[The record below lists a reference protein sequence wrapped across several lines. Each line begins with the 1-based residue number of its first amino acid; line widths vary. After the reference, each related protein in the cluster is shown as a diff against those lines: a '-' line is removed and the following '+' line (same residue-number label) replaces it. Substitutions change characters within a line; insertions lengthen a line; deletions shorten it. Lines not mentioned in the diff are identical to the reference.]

1 MIRKNTVG
9 LVATVAVAL
18 LPPATVSGQTAHLS
32 SDPVVS
38 PGKESI
44 AASPYQM
51 SWTRDALS
59 FAAAGIG
66 LGVAGLI
73 SSEADPLTEIELAAL
88 SRNQVIWFDRPA
100 TRRYSADLIRLSED
114 VAFPLAV
121 APVVLLLDSR
131 MRSDW
136 ATLAVMYI
144 QTNLLGEAVSSVAK
158 EAIPRLRPYLY
169 NTDLTYEERTDREP
183 GKAFFSSA
191 ATFAFARAVFLATV
205 YSDHHPESSLR
216 PYVWGAALTTAAT
229 ASYLRYASGIHYP
242 SDVVVGA
249 AVGAAIGYLVPRL
262 HRADESAFTVAP
274 STASGGV
281 GLSVQFTF

>member
-1 MIRKNTVG
+1 MIRKNAVG
-9 LVATVAVAL
+9 FAAVLAVAL
-18 LPPATVSGQTAHLS
+18 VAPAMVSAQSAHQSLGPGVSAGQ
-32 SDPVVS
+32 
-38 PGKESI
+38 ESR
-44 AASPYQM
+44 AASPYHM
-51 SWTRDALS
+51 SWTRDGLT

-66 LGVAGLI
+66 LGVAGLL
-73 SSEADPLTEIELAAL
+73 SSEPDSLTEIEITAL
-88 SRNQVIWFDRPA
+88 SRDQVIWFDRSA
-100 TRRYSADLIRLSED
+100 TRRYSTDLISLSE
-114 VAFPLAV
+114 ASALPLAV
-121 APVVLLLDSR
+121 APVALLLDSR

-136 ATLAVMYI
+136 ATLAVMFI
-144 QTNLLGEAVSSVAK
+144 QTNMLSEAASSIAK
-158 EAIPRLRPYLY
+158 EAIPRHRPYLY

-191 ATFAFARAVFLATV
+191 ATFAFARAVFLGTV

-249 AVGAAIGYLVPRL
+249 AVGAAIGHLVPRL

-274 STASGGV
+274 STVGDGV